1 MRHRLISAFSL
12 LTLLSFYSPL
22 SLAGDGE
29 GPPEGGRPPCR
40 GDHCRVP
47 TREECF
53 NLVCDYEF
61 EHDVVINDGNGGGGN
76 HRARR
81 CTVAAKFN
89 KNVTIDGGEVQ
100 DDSTDSNNP
109 QMQVS
114 CDGTSIFG
122 PSGTH
127 RFTDLLGTRIQGQM
141 GPNPALLLP
150 RGALHTGAEHDTSGS
165 HYSQS
170 MLELRGED
178 GPSRAYGKCFIWTG
192 AP

>member
-1 MRHRLISAFSL
+1 MRGWVTQPDLGAWWLERETKEEFVL
-12 LTLLSFYSPL
+12 L
-22 SLAGDGE
+22 
-29 GPPEGGRPPCR
+29 R
-40 GDHCRVP
+40 
-47 TREECF
+47 
-53 NLVCDYEF
+53 
-61 EHDVVINDGNGGGGN
+61 
-76 HRARR
+76 
-81 CTVAAKFN
+81 
-89 KNVTIDGGEVQ
+89 TIDGGEVQ